1 MASIIKAHFLV
12 FSTLIACSSSHTND
26 LFGPSEAGAGTGGQA
41 GSTPL
46 SGAAGV
52 VAIDSGG
59 AAGTVGVDSGG
70 VAGAG
75 GSAGEKPCATG
86 EQRDCSCD
94 SATGTQVCTEG
105 VFGVCENSG
114 MCCGAP
120 GGWIGCETNGCAV
133 CAELVSGYPHY
144 FDNHPDCY
152 VLTGCNANY
161 GKCSS
166 SCPAP
171 SSEDL

>member
-12 FSTLIACSSSHTND
+12 FSTLIACSSSHTNE
-26 LFGPSEAGAGTGGQA
+26 LFGPGEGGAA
-41 GSTPL
+41 
-46 SGAAGV
+46 GAAGV
-52 VAIDSGG
+52 AGIDAGAAGAVAGGAAGVAGIDSGG
-59 AAGTVGVDSGG
+59 A
-70 VAGAG
+70 AGAG
-75 GSAGEKPCATG
+75 GSAGEKPCVTG

-144 FDNHPDCY
+144 FNNHPDCY